1 MGLVKEHRMNPAN
14 EAWLKGLQDVQEK
27 CLPAPCEGCRLP
39 LAQKCLMFT
48 CYYSMGYY
56 PRRLNATGW
65 NHYLSLEGSWMVWTL
80 ACVHGPCL
88 GIMYSLKGCFHSP
101 SKQKLGEGLAKL
113 RTAREAPSD
122 CVCPPGRCQ
131 VPAQPA
137 PHRPGATCSLHPRHW
152 APPFLHDMFLFIEEN
167 VLRSVFFP
175 ELKHSVV
182 LEIVNFSQCLALA
195 YSQIKEFEVWTKAMF
210 GYKNK
215 RLKNLTGLWALGVGP
230 KQFRSSNKIT
240 GA

>member
-1 MGLVKEHRMNPAN
+1 MNFKHKINQIRSRLNMGLVKEHRMNPAN

-39 LAQKCLMFT
+39 LAQKCLIFT

-56 PRRLNATGW
+56 PRRLNATGR

-131 VPAQPA
+131 GTRTASATPPRGHLLAAPTPLSSSLPA
-137 PHRPGATCSLHPRHW
+137 
-152 APPFLHDMFLFIEEN
+152 
-167 VLRSVFFP
+167 
-175 ELKHSVV
+175 
-182 LEIVNFSQCLALA
+182 
-195 YSQIKEFEVWTKAMF
+195 
-210 GYKNK
+210 
-215 RLKNLTGLWALGVGP
+215 
-230 KQFRSSNKIT
+230 
-240 GA
+240 